1 MTDNLHTL
9 AVLETLEPLPLCRQ
23 STVPSSLALLG
34 PAAHFAWDEF
44 FIGRIR
50 NRHTRTVYGRSVRN
64 FLKWAEWKGVAIE
77 RITPGMVGTYL
88 DRLSASPP
96 TKKLILAALRGFF
109 DALVLRHVLI
119 LNPAA
124 SVRAERYEV
133 VEGKTPEITP
143 VQARA
148 LLDSIDDATLVG
160 LRDKAVIATL
170 IYTAARAGAVGKL
183 RRKDLSFDGSQYTLA
198 FGEKGGKHRSIPVRH
213 DLELLLLKLL
223 DETTTEFSS
232 PLTPLFPTLAGRT
245 GALTGLAMSGT
256 DIWRMVKRR
265 LRFAGLP
272 LYLSPHSFRV
282 ATCTDLLTQ
291 GVPLG
296 DVQYLAG
303 HADPRTTRLYDRRP
317 KKVTRSLVE
326 RISI

>member
-1 MTDNLHTL
+1 MP
-9 AVLETLEPLPLCRQ
+9 EISKSLPLCRQ
-23 STVPSSLALLG
+23 STFPSSLALLG

-44 FIGRIR
+44 FIGGIR

-64 FLKWAEWKGVAIE
+64 FLKWAEREGVAVE
-77 RITPGMVGTYL
+77 KITPGMVGSYL
-88 DRLSASPP
+88 DQLSASPP

-148 LLDSIDDATLVG
+148 LLDSIDTATSVG

-183 RRKDLSFDGSQYTLA
+183 RRKDLSFDGSQYVLA
-198 FGEKGGKHRSIPVRH
+198 FGEKGGMHRSIPVRH
-213 DLELLLLKLL
+213 DLELLLTK
-223 DETTTEFSS
+223 
-232 PLTPLFPTLAGRT
+232 
-245 GALTGLAMSGT
+245 
-256 DIWRMVKRR
+256 
-265 LRFAGLP
+265 
-272 LYLSPHSFRV
+272 
-282 ATCTDLLTQ
+282 DL
-291 GVPLG
+291 
-296 DVQYLAG
+296 
-303 HADPRTTRLYDRRP
+303 
-317 KKVTRSLVE
+317 
-326 RISI
+326 